1 MRPTDSFLPLPNLHF
16 HVLLALSDGASHGWA
31 IIKRIQELTEGES
44 DPSTGTLY
52 MTMMRL
58 EDQGLIEQTEGP
70 AGADARRRY
79 YRLTD
84 LGLEIAQAEAAR
96 LSRLV
101 RHARAADLLPG
112 RR

>member
-1 MRPTDSFLPLPNLHF
+1 ME
-16 HVLLALSDGASHGWA
+16 VLYQLSYPGGSVDLKG
-31 IIKRIQELTEGES
+31 
-44 DPSTGTLY
+44 
-52 MTMMRL
+52 
-58 EDQGLIEQTEGP
+58 QGLIEQAEGP